1 MLYVIPREDGPTGRT
16 YGSKLRKVQ
25 GEPGGRVGESE
36 QCEGGQTGESIPAEG
51 TPGKGLGMGEAK
63 YGQLRLQAL
72 AQGCG

>member
-16 YGSKLRKVQ
+16 YGNKLRKVQ
-25 GEPGGRVGESE
+25 GEPGEGWVSLSSVKVDKQGRAS
-36 QCEGGQTGESIPAEG
+36 PAEG

-63 YGQLRLQAL
+63 YGQPRLQAL